1 MVSADDDANH
11 LAYTMPAPLV
21 QHSGLGRISR
31 QEAHPLHSL
40 PQKLDGLSKRHCCSN
55 LAGYNEPCRMG
66 RSGSKSEELIDQ
78 TDFACWSGLAED
90 AVTAADHAHDLKAL
104 QGALLH

>member
-31 QEAHPLHSL
+31 QEGHPLHSL

-55 LAGYNEPCRMG
+55 LDRVQRTLSN
-66 RSGSKSEELIDQ
+66 GSLRQ
-78 TDFACWSGLAED
+78 
-90 AVTAADHAHDLKAL
+90 
-104 QGALLH
+104 